1 MKQCELKLA
10 DHSLTLYNSKF
21 MGIRVFPVMYKT
33 EIDLYIGDKTEI
45 DLYIGNKTQIIRWN
59 ETMWTETNRSQFNI
73 I

>member
-45 DLYIGNKTQIIRWN
+45 DLYIGNKTQIIR
-59 ETMWTETNRSQFNI
+59 
-73 I
+73 